1 MDLLIPC
8 AGRSSR
14 FPTSRP
20 KYLLTMPD
28 GKLMIQST
36 TESFLPYFDRIFFG
50 VLKEH
55 DEKFHS
61 SDILKKLFPKSEV
74 FVLDEVTRGQAETIV
89 KMLKH
94 FDISGSFLVKD
105 SDSHFIPSSIYESNK
120 NYVSICDAKKS
131 PEILLYNK
139 SFVEISNQNYILRTS
154 LQIISNFF
162 SCGGYFFSSASD
174 FIENFHKYEE
184 MQIEG
189 EFFISNVIDVMID
202 NNHVFHP
209 MECSELK
216 DWGTFDDW
224 INYQKQYSTF
234 FCDIDG
240 VIYENGS
247 EYWVPKW
254 GENQV
259 LPEAK
264 NKINDLFNS
273 GNQIILTTSRPE
285 TFREITEKQLKKDG
299 VFYHQ
304 LVMGIFHGTRY
315 LINDYDKTNP
325 YPSAKAINTKRN
337 SCDFIEKIP

>member
-1 MDLLIPC
+1 
-8 AGRSSR
+8 
-14 FPTSRP
+14 
-20 KYLLTMPD
+20 MPD

-36 TESFLPYFDRIFFG
+36 TESFLPNFDRIFFG

-61 SDILKKLFPKSEV
+61 SDILKKLFPNSEI

-105 SDSHFIPSSIYESNK
+105 SDSHFMPSSIYESHK

-264 NKINDLFNS
+264 NKINDLFKS

-299 VFYHQ
+299 VLYHQ

-325 YPSAKAINTKRN
+325 YPSAKAVNTKRN